1 MVDWNS
7 TDTIKTFSD
16 YIYNG
21 MFNSVGSQTTLGIVV
36 LVIAFL
42 FCIWGNFSADA
53 SVFIILVLAIFL
65 AVYGFLPG
73 WILYIAALIIA
84 GLLAYTIYQI
94 FRLG

>member
-21 MFNSVGSQTTLGIVV
+21 MYSSVGSATTLGIVV
-36 LVIAFL
+36 LIIAFL
-42 FCIWGNFSADA
+42 FCIWGGFSADA
-53 SVFIILVLAIFL
+53 SIFILLVLAMFL

-84 GLLAYTIYQI
+84 GLLAYTVYQI